1 MIGVNSST
9 QTMLMSVPK
18 NDEAF
23 ATKMAKPPLPCLA
36 SGCPSMAVAAEAG
49 VPGMFSR
56 MADWQP
62 PEMAPMYTPT
72 RISTA
77 SGPSMLYVR
86 PVSSATPMVAVRPGS
101 MPNTRP
107 RPTDRISAM
116 MP

>member
-1 MIGVNSST
+1 
-9 QTMLMSVPK
+9 
-18 NDEAF
+18 
-23 ATKMAKPPLPCLA
+23 
-36 SGCPSMAVAAEAG
+36 MAVAAEAG

-86 PVSSATPMVAVRPGS
+86 PVSSATAMVAVRPGS

-107 RPTDRISAM
+107 RPTDRISAIRPIGEKTTPSASRKYCPIM
-116 MP
+116 SLPPYGIGTENAT